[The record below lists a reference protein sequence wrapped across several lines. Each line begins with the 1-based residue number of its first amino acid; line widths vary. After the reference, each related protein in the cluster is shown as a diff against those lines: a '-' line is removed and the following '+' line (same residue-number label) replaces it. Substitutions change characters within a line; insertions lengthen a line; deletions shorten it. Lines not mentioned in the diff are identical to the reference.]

1 MAKNTSF
8 EDAVERH
15 LEYPDLR
22 TKNIRTAFQ
31 QTRLKRIF
39 DLIPPGSR
47 VLDIG
52 CNSGYIVEMTEGCDC
67 YGVDVSPG
75 LVARASK
82 HIKAQVA
89 PAEDLPFED
98 KFFDV
103 SVLGEILEHVYDPEV
118 VIKEAVRVTKFIVI
132 GSTPHE
138 RSNWG
143 ERGMHPVEKHR
154 YHVRCFTNRE
164 LMLLLSKYGILE
176 ITPYFDK
183 DKRPQMNVFR
193 LDLAETDTALKEA
206 LEEANG

>member
-15 LEYPDLR
+15 VKYPDLK
-22 TKNIRTAFQ
+22 TKNIETDFQ
-31 QTRLKRIF
+31 QTRLKSVF
-39 DLIPPGSR
+39 KLIPPGSR

-52 CNSGYIVEMTEGCDC
+52 CNSGYIAEFTEGCDC
-67 YGVDVSPG
+67 YGVDVAPG
-75 LVARASK
+75 LVAIASK
-82 HIKAQVA
+82 VIKAQVA
-89 PAEDLPFED
+89 PAENLPFED
-98 KFFDV
+98 NFFDV

-118 VIKEAVRVTKFIVI
+118 VVREAVRVTKFLVL

-143 ERGMHPVEKHR
+143 ERGMHPVENHK
-154 YHVRCFTNRE
+154 YHVRCFTERE
-164 LMLLLSKYGILE
+164 LKLLLCSYGILE

-183 DKRPQMNVFR
+183 NRRPQMNVFC